1 MELDEQFDHIRKILG
16 MHVVK
21 KNEYTYPMTHS
32 IQFRKSENLLKKD
45 KKHFYCDTIYNC
57 NKTKNNPKV
66 QAMGIYT

>member
-1 MELDEQFDHIRKILG
+1 
-16 MHVVK
+16 
-21 KNEYTYPMTHS
+21 MTHS

-66 QAMGIYT
+66 HSYGNLYIKYCYVLD

>member
-1 MELDEQFDHIRKILG
+1 MLL
-16 MHVVK
+16 K